1 MYEEKMSDVLA
12 TYLHD
17 HLAGSHFAI
26 KLLSSLSDRYKDEE
40 LGTFAR
46 SLAVDVKQDQ
56 DTLQQVIDKVGKAKL
71 DLMEAVG
78 WLTEKASRLKLRWDE
93 SGEGIGT
100 FDALETLML
109 GIADTRRYAS
119 RTSAVG

>member
-1 MYEEKMSDVLA
+1 MSDVLA

-26 KLLSSLSDRYKDEE
+26 KLLSSLSDGYKDEE